1 MANSTSP
8 KYELGFGNSVCVRQ
22 AFLDS
27 YHGEM
32 IVFTQDGLSKFDY
45 PDRHGDPE
53 LVQITRNVIL
63 RQMGITKKHVY
74 ITNGATGAV
83 TIALRAMKQ
92 RGKNVCYTRDAP
104 WYLRY
109 PSMIRASDLIHLEE
123 NQEIDPEEGVV
134 LLDIPS
140 NPQGFTSGIRFNL
153 APVILD
159 AVYFNRV
166 YLSGAFVPVIA
177 HDVLCGSY
185 SKLLGLNGLRV
196 GWIATN
202 DDLLA
207 ERIKDLIVGEYC
219 GISVASV
226 EILKNVLFDFDWDLF
241 ETIAKSNLDNNREE
255 WSKLEK
261 FFEGRPVTVNGM
273 FYYGKM
279 DSKCQELLVKSGI
292 SWTKGSDLGTYD
304 GWGRINLGQD
314 CDLIRKAV
322 AEVLRRDGGLTK
334 KVRVNLKID

>member
-1 MANSTSP
+1 M
-8 KYELGFGNSVCVRQ
+8 KYDLGFGNSVCIRQ
-22 AFLDS
+22 AFLDA
-27 YHGEM
+27 YHGDM
-32 IVFTQDGLSKFDY
+32 IVFTADGLAKFDY

-53 LVQITRNVIL
+53 LIEITRNVIK
-63 RQMGITKKHVY
+63 RQMGIEKKHVY

-92 RGKNVCYTRDAP
+92 RGANHCHTRNAP

-109 PSMIRASDLIHLEE
+109 PPMIKAADLIHCDETHH
-123 NQEIDPEEGVV
+123 IDPKESVV

-140 NPQGFTSGIRFNL
+140 NPQGFTSGIKFNT
-153 APVILD
+153 APMVLD
-159 AVYFNRV
+159 AVYFNRI
-166 YLSGAFVPVIA
+166 YMSGYFVPVIA

-207 ERIKDLIVGEYC
+207 ERIKELIVGEYC

-226 EILKNVLFDFDWDLF
+226 EILKNVLFDFDWDTF

-255 WSKLEK
+255 WSKLER
-261 FFEGRPVTVNGM
+261 FFGGRPVCHDGM
-273 FYYGKM
+273 FYYGPM
-279 DSKCQELLVKSGI
+279 DAKCRKLIHKAGI
-292 SWTKGSDLGTYD
+292 SYTKGSDLGTD
-304 GWGRINLGQD
+304 DTWGRFNLGQD
-314 CDLIRKAV
+314 LDLVRKAV
-322 AEVLRRDGGLTK
+322 SSVIREDLRPSQKSDR
-334 KVRVNLKID
+334 

>member
-1 MANSTSP
+1 M
-8 KYELGFGNSVCVRQ
+8 KYDLGFGNSVCIRQ

-45 PDRHGDPE
+45 PDRYGDPE
-53 LVQITRNVIL
+53 LIQITRDVIL

-74 ITNGATGAV
+74 ITNGATGAA

-92 RGKNVCYTRDAP
+92 RGKSICYTRNAP

-109 PSMIRASDLIHLEE
+109 PSMIKASGLIQLEE
-123 NQEIDPEEGVV
+123 SKGIDPEEGVV

-140 NPQGFTSGIRFNL
+140 NPQGFTSGIRFSI
-153 APVILD
+153 APTILD

-166 YLSGAFVPVIA
+166 YLAGYFVPVIA

-196 GWIATN
+196 GWIATD

-207 ERIKDLIVGEYC
+207 ERIKELIVGEYC

-261 FFEGRPVTVNGM
+261 FFEGRPVCHDGM
-273 FYYGKM
+273 FYWGKI
-279 DSKCQELLVKSGI
+279 DEKCEELLSKSGI
-292 SWTKGSDLGTYD
+292 SWTKGSDMGAD
-304 GWGRINLGQD
+304 DSFGRFNLGQD
-314 CDLIRKAV
+314 NDLIRKSV
-322 AEVLRRDGGLTK
+322 EEMVKNDKIWK
-334 KVRVNLKID
+334 KSKK